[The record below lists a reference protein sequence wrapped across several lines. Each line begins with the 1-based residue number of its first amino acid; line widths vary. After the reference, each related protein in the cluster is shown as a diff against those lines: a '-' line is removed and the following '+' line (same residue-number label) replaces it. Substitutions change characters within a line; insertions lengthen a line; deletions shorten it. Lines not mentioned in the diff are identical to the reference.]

1 MLFKILTY
9 QNTIISRYI
18 LRNLLVYFSAII
30 FIISLLVFGNQF
42 VLTAQESI
50 EHGIPFKELIPLVGF
65 NMLRDLPII
74 FSLSFFLSIIVTISQ
89 LYNSSEAI
97 VMNSIGLN
105 DKNFIH
111 LIQPMILISFII
123 VFFLSIFAV
132 PWAKDQK
139 SYEEDKTLNASE
151 FSFITEGKFESFKD
165 GDIVFYA
172 SESNAVNTDGVQDM
186 EEIFIYAVNNG
197 KPIIVL
203 ASEATKYMNS
213 ESKSVYLRLKDGYRY
228 EGLPG
233 SENISILDFNQYDLE
248 IVSGEAQ
255 KSISTYLEIE
265 EKTTI
270 NLVIEGGALAAAE
283 LQWRISQPI
292 SIFILSVFGVFLGKS
307 SPRTGKG
314 INLII
319 GLVVF
324 LLYNNTLLIA
334 KSSIENEQL
343 SPLIGMWPIHLFLVL
358 FLFLFYQYREGKITN
373 SIYKILFFKPL
384 KR

>member
-89 LYNSSEAI
+89 LYKSSEAI

>member
-9 QNTIISRYI
+9 QNTIISRYV
-18 LRNLLVYFSAII
+18 LGSLLLYFLAII

-89 LYNSSEAI
+89 LYNSSEAV

-123 VFFLSIFAV
+123 IFCLSMFVV
-132 PWAKDQK
+132 PWAKVQK

-172 SESNAVNTDGVQDM
+172 SESNSVNTLGEQDM
-186 EEIFIYAVNNG
+186 EEIFIYAGNNE

-203 ASEATKYMNS
+203 ASEATKYINS
-213 ESKSVYLRLKDGYRY
+213 ESKSIYLRLKDGFRY

-233 SENISILDFNQYDLE
+233 SKNISILDFDQYDLE
-248 IVSGEAQ
+248 IVSGEVQ
-255 KSISTYLEIE
+255 KSIAIYSEIE
-265 EKTTI
+265 EKTSI
-270 NLVIEGGALAAAE
+270 QLVIDGGVFAAAE

-292 SIFILSVFGVFLGKS
+292 SIFILSVFGVFLGKTT
-307 SPRTGKG
+307 PRTGKG

-334 KSSIENEQL
+334 KSSIESEQL
-343 SPLIGMWPIHLFLVL
+343 SPLIGMWPIHLFLVV
-358 FLFLFYQYREGKITN
+358 FLIFFYQYREGKITKFN
-373 SIYKILFFKPL
+373 YKISFFKPL

>member
-1 MLFKILTY
+1 
-9 QNTIISRYI
+9 
-18 LRNLLVYFSAII
+18 
-30 FIISLLVFGNQF
+30 LLVFGNQF

-89 LYNSSEAI
+89 LYKSSEAI

-172 SESNAVNTDGVQDM
+172 SESNAVNTDDEQDM

>member
-9 QNTIISRYI
+9 QNTIISRYV
-18 LRNLLVYFSAII
+18 LGSLLLYFFAII
-30 FIISLLVFGNQF
+30 FTIILLVFGNQF

-89 LYNSSEAI
+89 LYNSSEAV

-123 VFFLSIFAV
+123 IFCLSIFVV
-132 PWAKDQK
+132 PWAKVQK

-172 SESNAVNTDGVQDM
+172 SESNSVNTLGEQDM
-186 EEIFIYAVNNG
+186 EEIFIYAGNNE

-203 ASEATKYMNS
+203 ASEATKYINS
-213 ESKSVYLRLKDGYRY
+213 ESQSVYLRLKDGFRY

-233 SENISILDFNQYDLE
+233 SKNVNILDFDQYDLE
-248 IVSGEAQ
+248 IVSGEVQ
-255 KSISTYLEIE
+255 KSIAIYSEIE
-265 EKTTI
+265 EKTSI
-270 NLVIEGGALAAAE
+270 QLVIDGGVFAAAE

-292 SIFILSVFGVFLGKS
+292 SIFILSVFGVFLGKTT
-307 SPRTGKG
+307 PRTGKG

-334 KSSIENEQL
+334 KSSIESEQL
-343 SPLIGMWPIHLFLVL
+343 SPLIGMWPIHLFLVI
-358 FLFLFYQYREGKITN
+358 FLIFFYQYREGKITKF
-373 SIYKILFFKPL
+373 IYKISFFKPL

>member
-172 SESNAVNTDGVQDM
+172 SESNAVNTDDEQDM

>member
-89 LYNSSEAI
+89 LYKSSEAI

-172 SESNAVNTDGVQDM
+172 SESNAVNTDDEQDM

>member
-89 LYNSSEAI
+89 LYKSSEAI

-151 FSFITEGKFESFKD
+151 FSFITEGKFENFKD

>member
-9 QNTIISRYI
+9 QNTIISRYV
-18 LRNLLVYFSAII
+18 LGSLLLYFFAII
-30 FIISLLVFGNQF
+30 FTIILLVFGNQF

-89 LYNSSEAI
+89 LYNSSEAV

-123 VFFLSIFAV
+123 IFCLSIFVV
-132 PWAKDQK
+132 PWAKVQK

-172 SESNAVNTDGVQDM
+172 SESNSVNTLGEQDM
-186 EEIFIYAVNNG
+186 EEIFIYAGNNE

-203 ASEATKYMNS
+203 ASEATKYINS
-213 ESKSVYLRLKDGYRY
+213 ESQSVYLRLKDGFRY

-233 SENISILDFNQYDLE
+233 SKNVNILDFDQYDLE
-248 IVSGEAQ
+248 IVSGEVQ
-255 KSISTYLEIE
+255 KSIAIYSEIE

-270 NLVIEGGALAAAE
+270 QLVIDGGVFAAAE

-292 SIFILSVFGVFLGKS
+292 SIFILSVFGVFLGKTT
-307 SPRTGKG
+307 PRTGKG

-334 KSSIENEQL
+334 KSSIESEQL
-343 SPLIGMWPIHLFLVL
+343 SPLIGMWPIHLFLVI
-358 FLFLFYQYREGKITN
+358 FLIFFYQYREGKITKF
-373 SIYKILFFKPL
+373 IYKISFFKPL